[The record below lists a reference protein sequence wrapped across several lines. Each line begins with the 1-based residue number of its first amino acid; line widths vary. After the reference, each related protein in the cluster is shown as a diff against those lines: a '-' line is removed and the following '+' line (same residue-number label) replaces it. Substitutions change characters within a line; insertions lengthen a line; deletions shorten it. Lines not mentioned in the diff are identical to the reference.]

1 MVNVDGYVFMFAS
14 TKHWSLNIVSY
25 LVLTTSTGDA
35 TRVAVKPA
43 VAAAEKWQGIPSSR
57 SPLLRIISFT
67 IS

>member
-1 MVNVDGYVFMFAS
+1 MHFIYYVCLHKKLGLKF
-14 TKHWSLNIVSY
+14 VSY
-25 LVLTTSTGDA
+25 LVLTTSTGEA